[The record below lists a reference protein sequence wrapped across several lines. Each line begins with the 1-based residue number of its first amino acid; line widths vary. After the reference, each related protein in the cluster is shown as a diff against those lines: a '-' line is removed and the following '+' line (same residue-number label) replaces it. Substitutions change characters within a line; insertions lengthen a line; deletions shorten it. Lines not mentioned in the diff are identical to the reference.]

1 MSTAAGGG
9 IGVGG
14 AALIAGVVCCTRE
27 EVEAEEEEARRR
39 QREKEKEEEARK
51 RREREEEEEEK
62 ARGERIVGIICQ
74 GWKTD
79 SESIKYSND

>member
-39 QREKEKEEEARK
+39 QREKEKEEARK
-51 RREREEEEEEK
+51 RREREEEEEK